1 MAEFLC
7 RLADATGKSF
17 TQVETA
23 SSEAEVRQRLAE
35 RGFHIYSVRGR
46 SLPSLALRWPGR
58 TPRPRFSASDF
69 FLFNQ
74 QFVTLIRAGLPILR
88 AVELLAERST
98 RPGLRAVLRD
108 IRERVRGGVSL
119 SEGFRAQGLFP
130 EVYIS
135 SLLAGERSGNL
146 AGVLEQYI
154 AYQRVTGTVRRRLL
168 TALVYPALLVVVAT
182 GVLSYVTLFVIPR
195 FAELYSEMN
204 VALPA
209 LTVAVVTVAL
219 NLRASLLVLLLVAA
233 AVGVVLL
240 LVGRTEGGAQSLDR
254 AWMKIPL
261 VGDIILKF
269 RLAQFTRTL
278 STLLAGG
285 IPLVP
290 SLEVAA
296 GAMGSPVLRHSI
308 TAASVRVSE
317 GQSLHAA
324 LARTGIVPGL
334 VTEMIEVGE
343 STGALPQMLD
353 SVAEF
358 YEEDL
363 NTRLT
368 TVLALVEPL
377 LLVVMGG
384 IILVILVALYLPIFS
399 IGSVVR

>member
-7 RLADATGKSF
+7 RVADASGKSF
-17 TQVETA
+17 TQMETA
-23 SSEAEVRQRLAE
+23 NSEAEVRQRLTE
-35 RGFHIYSVRGR
+35 KGLHIYSVRGR
-46 SLPSLALRWPGR
+46 SLPSLALRWPSR
-58 TPRPRFSASDF
+58 TRPRFSASDF

-88 AVELLAERST
+88 AVELLADRST
-98 RPGLRAVLRD
+98 RPGLRMVLND
-108 IRERVRGGVSL
+108 IRERVRGGASL

-168 TALVYPALLVVVAT
+168 TALVYPALLVVVAA

-204 VALPA
+204 VSLPA

-219 NLRASLLVLLLVAA
+219 NLRASLLVLLLIVAVVA
-233 AVGVVLL
+233 VVLV
-240 LVGRTEGGAQSLDR
+240 LVGRTEGGAQTLDR
-254 AWMKIPL
+254 ARMKVPL

-290 SLEVAA
+290 SLEVSA
-296 GAMGSPVLRHSI
+296 GAMGSPVLRSSI
-308 TAASVRVSE
+308 AAASVRVSE

-324 LARTGIVPGL
+324 LARTGIVPDL
-334 VTEMIEVGE
+334 VIEMIEVGE
-343 STGALPQMLD
+343 STGALPQMLN

-368 TVLALVEPL
+368 TLLALVEPL

>member
-1 MAEFLC
+1 
-7 RLADATGKSF
+7 
-17 TQVETA
+17 
-23 SSEAEVRQRLAE
+23 
-35 RGFHIYSVRGR
+35 
-46 SLPSLALRWPGR
+46 
-58 TPRPRFSASDF
+58 
-69 FLFNQ
+69 
-74 QFVTLIRAGLPILR
+74 
-88 AVELLAERST
+88 LLAERSA
-98 RPGLRAVLRD
+98 RPGLRAVLTD
-108 IRERVRGGVSL
+108 IRERVRGGASL

-168 TALVYPALLVVVAT
+168 TALVYPALLVVVAA

-204 VALPA
+204 VSLPA

-219 NLRASLLVLLLVAA
+219 NIRASLLVLLLVVAVA
-233 AVGVVLL
+233 AVVLV
-240 LVGRTEGGAQSLDR
+240 LVGRTGGGAQILDR

-261 VGDIILKF
+261 IGDIILKF

-290 SLEVAA
+290 SLEVSA
-296 GAMGSPVLRHSI
+296 GAMGSPVLRSSI
-308 TAASVRVSE
+308 ATAAVGVSE

-324 LARTGIVPGL
+324 LARTGIVPDL

-343 STGALPQMLD
+343 STGALPHMLN

-358 YEEDL
+358 YDEDL

-368 TVLALVEPL
+368 TLLALVEPM

-399 IGSVVR
+399 IGTVVR

>member
-7 RLADATGKSF
+7 RVADATGKSF

-23 SSEAEVRQRLAE
+23 SSESEVRQRLAE

-46 SLPSLALRWPGR
+46 SLPSLALRWPAR
-58 TPRPRFSASDF
+58 SRPRFSASDF

-98 RPGLRAVLRD
+98 RPGMRSVLRD
-108 IRERVRGGVSL
+108 IRERVRGGSSL

-154 AYQRVTGTVRRRLL
+154 AYQRVTGTARRRLL
-168 TALVYPALLVVVAT
+168 TALVYPALLVVVAA

-204 VALPA
+204 VSLPA

-233 AVGVVLL
+233 VVAVVLL
-240 LVGRTEGGAQSLDR
+240 LVGRTEGGGQSLDR

-290 SLEVAA
+290 SLEVAG

-308 TAASVRVSE
+308 TAAAVRVSE

-324 LARTGIVPGL
+324 LARTGIVPDL

-363 NTRLT
+363 DTRLT
-368 TVLALVEPL
+368 TLLALVEPL

-399 IGSVVR
+399 IGTVVR

>member
-7 RLADATGKSF
+7 RVADASGKSF
-17 TQVETA
+17 TQMETA
-23 SSEAEVRQRLAE
+23 NSEAEVRQRLTE
-35 RGFHIYSVRGR
+35 KGLHIYSVRGR
-46 SLPSLALRWPGR
+46 SLRTLALRWPSR
-58 TPRPRFSASDF
+58 TRPRFSASDF

-88 AVELLAERST
+88 AVELLADRST
-98 RPGLRAVLRD
+98 RPGLRMVLND
-108 IRERVRGGVSL
+108 IRERVRGGASL
-119 SEGFRAQGLFP
+119 SEGFRAQGLFS

-168 TALVYPALLVVVAT
+168 TALVYPALLVVVAA

-204 VALPA
+204 V
-209 LTVAVVTVAL
+209 
-219 NLRASLLVLLLVAA
+219 S
-233 AVGVVLL
+233 
-240 LVGRTEGGAQSLDR
+240 
-254 AWMKIPL
+254 
-261 VGDIILKF
+261 
-269 RLAQFTRTL
+269 
-278 STLLAGG
+278 LLAGG

-290 SLEVAA
+290 SLEVSA
-296 GAMGSPVLRHSI
+296 GAMGSPVLRSSI
-308 TAASVRVSE
+308 AAASVRVSE

-324 LARTGIVPGL
+324 LARTGIVPDL
-334 VTEMIEVGE
+334 VIEMIEVGE
-343 STGALPQMLD
+343 STGALPQMLN

-368 TVLALVEPL
+368 TLLALVEPL

>member
-7 RLADATGKSF
+7 RVADATGKSF

-58 TPRPRFSASDF
+58 SRPRFSASDF

-98 RPGLRAVLRD
+98 RPGIRAVLRD
-108 IRERVRGGVSL
+108 IRERVRGGSSL

-154 AYQRVTGTVRRRLL
+154 AYQRVTGTARRRLL
-168 TALVYPALLVVVAT
+168 TALVYPALLVVVAV

-204 VALPA
+204 VSLPA

-219 NLRASLLVLLLVAA
+219 NLRASLLVLLLVV
-233 AVGVVLL
+233 AVVAVVLL
-240 LVGRTEGGAQSLDR
+240 LVGRTEGGGQSLDR

-290 SLEVAA
+290 SLEVAG

-308 TAASVRVSE
+308 TAAAVRVSE

-324 LARTGIVPGL
+324 LARTGIVPDL

-363 NTRLT
+363 DTRLT
-368 TVLALVEPL
+368 TLLALVEPL

-399 IGSVVR
+399 IGTVVR

>member
-7 RLADATGKSF
+7 RVADASGKSF
-17 TQVETA
+17 TQMETA

-35 RGFHIYSVRGR
+35 KGFHIYSVRGR

-58 TPRPRFSASDF
+58 SRPRFSASDF

-98 RPGLRAVLRD
+98 RPGIRAVLRD
-108 IRERVRGGVSL
+108 IRERVRGGSSL

-154 AYQRVTGTVRRRLL
+154 AYQRVTGTARRRLL
-168 TALVYPALLVVVAT
+168 TALVYPALLVVVAA

-204 VALPA
+204 VSLPA

-233 AVGVVLL
+233 VVAVVLL
-240 LVGRTEGGAQSLDR
+240 LVGRTEGGGQSLDR

-290 SLEVAA
+290 SLEVAG

-308 TAASVRVSE
+308 TAAAVRVSE

-324 LARTGIVPGL
+324 LARTGIVPDL

-363 NTRLT
+363 DTRLT
-368 TVLALVEPL
+368 TLLALVEPL

-399 IGSVVR
+399 IGTVVR